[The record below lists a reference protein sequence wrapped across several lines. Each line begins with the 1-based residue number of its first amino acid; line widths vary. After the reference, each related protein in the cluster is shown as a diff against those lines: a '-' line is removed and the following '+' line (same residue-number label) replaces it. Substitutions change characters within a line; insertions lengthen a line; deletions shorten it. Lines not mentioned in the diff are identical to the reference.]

1 MSRPA
6 ALVLVLLLLAP
17 LGCSRQDRAIITVG
31 SQRVT
36 VADYERTA
44 RGAQGQYEGPPEA
57 AKATFIQDL
66 ERRAL
71 MLELAHRQGQDHSD
85 GVRNTERDNEQRAL
99 LQTLYSRIAS
109 PAQPVSEAEARA
121 LYEARKV
128 EAEAWLIYTSSE
140 TTCRAALARVTSGE
154 PFTQVARSYS
164 LPGLLPPDGSLGW
177 ISPGALPDPLD
188 GALRSLKVGE
198 VGGPYEAREGW
209 FLLKVTERRPHEQG
223 PYETQRA
230 AMMDLMRQR
239 KQRAAFNRA
248 YLDMKRD
255 YAMEL
260 APGGSQLLFQVE
272 SAVAPLTPSED
283 QKRMPLATYQG
294 GAYTLNDALL
304 DLQRVDSQRPIFS
317 LLPSIEIWIESQVMT
332 RVAVIEARKRHLDEE
347 VDVVRSL
354 RVQRD
359 QMLLNGVYQSAVVN
373 VPPPGPELVKMA
385 WERVRHQFT
394 KLDQANLAIL
404 DLADSTTALRL
415 QRQHEQTPH
424 LADAA
429 KQVDASL
436 NVTLLTVHYP
446 STDPAWTAL
455 LPVFTTLQPGAWY
468 GPVRG
473 PKGWRVIELLDK
485 MTSEEQFADL
495 PQGVQQ
501 NIAGSAGDLA
511 RDQRF
516 KEFTDSL
523 AAALHPVRD
532 QALIA
537 KLPWPVV
544 ANLETGR

>member
-1 MSRPA
+1 
-6 ALVLVLLLLAP
+6 
-17 LGCSRQDRAIITVG
+17 
-31 SQRVT
+31 
-36 VADYERTA
+36 
-44 RGAQGQYEGPPEA
+44 
-57 AKATFIQDL
+57 
-66 ERRAL
+66 
-71 MLELAHRQGQDHSD
+71 
-85 GVRNTERDNEQRAL
+85 
-99 LQTLYSRIAS
+99 
-109 PAQPVSEAEARA
+109 
-121 LYEARKV
+121 
-128 EAEAWLIYTSSE
+128 
-140 TTCRAALARVTSGE
+140 
-154 PFTQVARSYS
+154 VARSYS

-415 QRQHEQTPH
+415 QRQHEQTPG

-473 PKGWRVIELLDK
+473 PKGWRLIELLDK
-485 MTSEEQFADL
+485 MTSEEQFEDL

-544 ANLETGR
+544 AGLETGR